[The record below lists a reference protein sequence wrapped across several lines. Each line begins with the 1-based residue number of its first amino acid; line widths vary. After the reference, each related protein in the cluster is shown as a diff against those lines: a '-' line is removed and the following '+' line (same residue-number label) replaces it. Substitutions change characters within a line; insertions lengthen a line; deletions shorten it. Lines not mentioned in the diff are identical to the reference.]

1 MKYEI
6 ERKRYLL
13 LCGNPGVLKTADLL
27 AARDWFSWRHCLRR
41 LRQVPKDQRPVAMK
55 LLSAAQ
61 EERNKPLDRDTA
73 TFWQSLERGKDMLK
87 FFEAPIHPG
96 IYRDRAQPIMLSG
109 QRIGVTICAER
120 MRGNKVRVYY
130 RSKDDKMLTLARI
143 EVKQGSTGSAYLDAH
158 GAKSHVTV
166 FHVEHAKKTLPDLSM
181 LK

>member
-13 LCGNPGVLKTADLL
+13 LCGEPGVLKTADLL

-41 LRQVPKDQRPVAMK
+41 LRQVPKEQRPVAMK
-55 LLSAAQ
+55 LLRAAQ
-61 EERNKPLDRDTA
+61 EERRRPANRETA
-73 TFWQSLERGKDMLK
+73 EFWKSLERGKDMLK

-96 IYRDRAQPIMLSG
+96 IYRDRAQPVVRNG

-130 RSKDDKMLTLARI
+130 RSKEDRLLELSRI
-143 EVKQGSTGSAYLDAH
+143 EVKQLSTGSPYLDAK
-158 GAKSHVTV
+158 GARLNVTV
-166 FHVEHAKKTLPDLSM
+166 YHVEPAKNA
-181 LK
+181 